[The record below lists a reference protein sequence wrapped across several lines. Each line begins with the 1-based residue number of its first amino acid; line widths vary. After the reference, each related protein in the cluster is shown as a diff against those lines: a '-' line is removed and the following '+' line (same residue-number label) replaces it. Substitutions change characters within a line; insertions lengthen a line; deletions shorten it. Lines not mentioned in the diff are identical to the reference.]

1 MIPGLFTE
9 CVCVCCFFKSAVLM
23 TRLQCKM
30 CLIVYIYIL
39 CIYIVYY
46 INLHHIL
53 YINIFQV
60 VPRLETERLE
70 NKVLTLR
77 KTS

>member
-1 MIPGLFTE
+1 MCVLFFQIRGVDDSSSMQNVSD
-9 CVCVCCFFKSAVLM
+9 C
-23 TRLQCKM
+23 
-30 CLIVYIYIL
+30 VYIYIL

-53 YINIFQV
+53 YTNIFQV